1 MTITQDTM
9 AQRSIQQSGTDCLD
23 SDGEGEQTTE
33 QKIKRLQ
40 RDPTV
45 DLSVDVF
52 LGDNA
57 FHCKRWGGIPGCPNA
72 DWTLTEATLE
82 EAVKQDYDPCGS
94 CCPPGYHVL
103 EGDRETAAPAR
114 ESQ

>member
-1 MTITQDTM
+1 MSQRTI
-9 AQRSIQQSGTDCLD
+9 RHSGTECLD

-45 DLSVDVF
+45 DLSADVF

-57 FHCKRWGGIPGCPNA
+57 FHRKLRGGIPGCPNS
-72 DWTLTEATLE
+72 DWTLTEATLK
-82 EAVKQDYDPCGS
+82 EAVEQGYGGCGG
-94 CCPPGYHVL
+94 CFPPGYHVL
-103 EGDRETAAPAR
+103 EDDGETAAPAG